1 MAEETGQD
9 KTEQPTPKRLREAR
23 EKGDIPRSKELS
35 ATVLLLA
42 AGIAALL
49 FGAQVAQSMAI
60 MMSDNLVLDRTDVS
74 DPAKMI
80 HHLVTALGDSFFS
93 LFGFFLMVFL
103 AAILSPIAL
112 GGWNFSGQALQPKG
126 SRLDPI
132 AGIGRMFSKNA
143 LVELFKAIAKF
154 LLVGSAAVIVLLI
167 DQPDIASL
175 VVLPIGPG
183 IAEALRI
190 VIWSFLVISAS
201 MILIALIDVPYQMYA
216 YTEKMK
222 MTLQEVRDEMKN
234 TEGRPEVRGRIRQLQ
249 REISQRRMMQ
259 DVPEADVVITNPTH
273 YAVALKYSEEQGGAP
288 LIVAKGSDFVAL
300 KIREIAEAYEVT
312 ILESPALARA
322 LYYNSEIGEEV
333 PVGLYKSVAQVL
345 AYVFQLR
352 AFNSEPKGE
361 RPVPPTPDEI
371 EIPEEL
377 LVPESNP

>member
-9 KTEQPTPKRLREAR
+9 KTEDPTPKRLREAR

-35 ATVLLLA
+35 ATVLLIA
-42 AGIAALL
+42 AGIAALI
-49 FGAQVAQSMAI
+49 FGAQVAEAMAQ
-60 MMSDNLVLDRTDVS
+60 MMADNFVLDRADVDDS
-74 DPAKMI
+74 NKMVE
-80 HHLVTALGDSFFS
+80 HLLASMADSFIS
-93 LFGFFLMVFL
+93 LFGFFLMVLL
-103 AAILSPIAL
+103 AALLSPIAL

-126 SRLDPI
+126 SRLNPI
-132 AGIGRMFSKNA
+132 SGIGRMFSKNA

-154 LLVGSAAVIVLLI
+154 LLVGTTAVIVLLI
-167 DQPDIASL
+167 DQPAIASL

-273 YAVALKYSEEQGGAP
+273 YAVALKYAEGDGGAP
-288 LIVAKGSDFVAL
+288 LIIAKGSDFIAL
-300 KIREIAEAYEVT
+300 KIREIAEAYEVP

-322 LYYNSEIGEEV
+322 LYYNTEIGDEV

-352 AFNSEPKGE
+352 AYRDEPKGE
-361 RPVPPTPDEI
+361 EPKPPMPEEI
-371 EIPEEL
+371 EIPSEL
-377 LVPESNP
+377 RVDES

>member
-1 MAEETGQD
+1 
-9 KTEQPTPKRLREAR
+9 
-23 EKGDIPRSKELS
+23 
-35 ATVLLLA
+35 
-42 AGIAALL
+42 
-49 FGAQVAQSMAI
+49 
-60 MMSDNLVLDRTDVS
+60 
-74 DPAKMI
+74 MI

-93 LFGFFLMVFL
+93 LFGFFSMVFL

-112 GGWNFSGQALQPKG
+112 GGWNFSGQSLLPKG
-126 SRLDPI
+126 SRIDPLS
-132 AGIGRMFSKNA
+132 GIGRMFSKNA
-143 LVELFKAIAKF
+143 LVELFKAVAKF
-154 LLVGSAAVIVLLI
+154 LLVGSAAVIVLLV

-190 VIWSFLVISAS
+190 VLWSFLVISAT

-273 YAVALKYSEEQGGAP
+273 YAVALKYSEERGGAP
-288 LIVAKGSDFVAL
+288 IIVAKGSDFIAL

-322 LYYNSEIGEEV
+322 LYYNSEIGDEV

-352 AFNSEPKGE
+352 AFNAEPKGE
-361 RPVPPTPDEI
+361 RPDAPAPEDI
-371 EIPEEL
+371 EIPDDL
-377 LVPESNP
+377 QVPPSN

>member
-9 KTEQPTPKRLREAR
+9 KTEDPTPKRLREAR

-35 ATVLLLA
+35 STVLLLA
-42 AGIAALL
+42 AGIAALI
-49 FGAQVAQSMAI
+49 FGAQVAQAI
-60 MMSDNLVLDRTDVS
+60 AQMMRDNLILDRADV
-74 DPAKMI
+74 DDAAKMI
-80 HHLVTALGDSFFS
+80 EHLVAAMADSFFS

-103 AAILSPIAL
+103 AAVLSPVAL

-126 SRLDPI
+126 SRLNPI
-132 AGIGRMFSKNA
+132 SGIGRMFSKNA

-154 LLVGSAAVIVLLI
+154 LLVGTTAVFVLLF

-190 VIWSFLVISAS
+190 VVWSFLVISAS
-201 MILIALIDVPYQMYA
+201 MIFIALIDVPFQMYS

-273 YAVALKYSEEQGGAP
+273 YAVALKYSEADGGAP
-288 LIVAKGSDFVAL
+288 LILAKGSDFIAL
-300 KIREIAEAYEVT
+300 KIREIAEAYEVP

-345 AYVFQLR
+345 AYVYQLR
-352 AFNSEPKGE
+352 VYNEKPSGDEPKA
-361 RPVPPTPDEI
+361 PTPDEI
-371 EIPEEL
+371 EIPDEL
-377 LVPESNP
+377 RIDETQ

>member
-9 KTEQPTPKRLREAR
+9 KTEEPTAKRLRDAR

-49 FGAQVAQSMAI
+49 FGTQVAQSMAA
-60 MMSDNLVLDRTDVS
+60 MMGNNLALDRTVLT
-74 DPAKMI
+74 DPAMMI
-80 HHLVTALGDSFFS
+80 QYLIAAMYDSFSS
-93 LFGFFLMVFL
+93 LFGFFLMVVL
-103 AAILSPIAL
+103 AALLSPIAL
-112 GGWNFSGQALQPKG
+112 GGWNFSGQALAPKG
-126 SRLDPI
+126 SRLDPL

-154 LLVGSAAVIVLLI
+154 LLVGSAAVLVLLF

-183 IAEALRI
+183 IAEAIRI

-201 MILIALIDVPYQMYA
+201 MILIALVDVPYQIYA

-222 MTLQEVRDEMKN
+222 MTMQEVRDEMKN
-234 TEGRPEVRGRIRQLQ
+234 TEGKPEVKGRIRQLQ

-273 YAVALKYSEEQGGAP
+273 FAVALKYVEGEGGAP
-288 LIVAKGSDFVAL
+288 MIVAKGSDFIAL
-300 KIREIAEAYEVT
+300 KIREIAEAYEVP

-322 LYYNSEIGEEV
+322 LYYNTEIGDEV

-352 AFNSEPKGE
+352 GYRDEAKGE
-361 RPVPPTPDEI
+361 APKPPKPEEI
-371 EIPEEL
+371 EIPTDYR
-377 LVPESNP
+377 VD